1 MEQKEIDIKRGEE
14 ENLPGLN
21 GDIDAQR
28 NGIIS

>member
-1 MEQKEIDIKRGEE
+1 MEQKEDRHKKGGE